1 MNNKTLV
8 PRRISKIQ
16 SGSFAEWKAPLVFS
30 DGMFQTEIRVPFLLV
45 HV

>member
-1 MNNKTLV
+1 MKSDITSTKNFENSIRK
-8 PRRISKIQ
+8 
-16 SGSFAEWKAPLVFS
+16 FDVFS

>member
-1 MNNKTLV
+1 MNNMTLL
-8 PRRISKIQ
+8 PRRISRIQ
-16 SGSFAEWKAPLVFS
+16 SGSFVDWKAPLVFS